1 MFWGAIDKL
10 LHPKTRH
17 IRCQYTV
24 YFTLNSKLLHFFER
38 KTLLEGLIYNISIKM
53 RCYFE
58 WWLMLFK
65 K

>member
-10 LHPKTRH
+10 LHPKTRY

-24 YFTLNSKLLHFFER
+24 YFILNSKLLQPFLL
-38 KTLLEGLIYNISIKM
+38 KTPFKGLIYNISIKM

-58 WWLMLFK
+58 YGLMLFK

>member
-1 MFWGAIDKL
+1 MFEGAIDKL

-24 YFTLNSKLLHFFER
+24 YFTLNSKLLHLFER
-38 KTLLEGLIYNISIKM
+38 KTPFTRFIYNISIKM
-53 RCYFE
+53 RYYFE